1 MEIDNVEAWN
11 VGKNWFRIG
20 TAYYKS
26 VAPLLCTVKRAFWLH
41 SWVIKANNIK
51 QLYVAKICQP
61 VSADSSLIALPKDSY
76 QNWNGS
82 QLRLLDDFSHV
93 HGTCLPTEAQA
104 THKELLS
111 PIQITAKRIRM
122 IRRHHARIRNTLIDR
137 WAKFQVQMR
146 RCWDASGLYDK

>member
-1 MEIDNVEAWN
+1 MEDLEI
-11 VGKNWFRIG
+11 
-20 TAYYKS
+20 
-26 VAPLLCTVKRAFWLH
+26 LLQIRGPTSLH
-41 SWVIKANNIK
+41 SQKGIKIALMSDQGK

-61 VSADSSLIALPKDSY
+61 VSADSSLIALPKDSH

-111 PIQITAKRIRM
+111 LIQITAKK
-122 IRRHHARIRNTLIDR
+122 D
-137 WAKFQVQMR
+137 KK
-146 RCWDASGLYDK
+146 ASRQNKEYSYR